1 MLVAVGLLEQSTE
14 HEQEHGAGTGARS
27 TSRNRS
33 TEQEHG
39 ARAGESGARSTGV
52 QASGGTVAAL
62 AGRLLQGGQSP
73 VANTVAARQLSN
85 I

>member
-1 MLVAVGLLEQSTE
+1 M
-14 HEQEHGAGTGARS
+14 EQEHGAGARNTEHGAGARS
-27 TSRNRS
+27 RSRNRS

-39 ARAGESGARSTGV
+39 AGAGESGARSTGV

-62 AGRLLQGGQSP
+62 AGRLLQRGQWP
-73 VANTVAARQLSN
+73 LANTVAAGQLSN